1 MGMGTTMGTT
11 ADRIQRRERRI
22 DEALKESFPAS
33 DPPFFVGGG
42 ALRPEKHSQ
51 DVARNIAVDDLGQKP
66 ILKPNMGKKPA
77 RKKR

>member
-1 MGMGTTMGTT
+1 MGMGTT

-33 DPPFFVGGG
+33 DPPFFVGSG

-51 DVARNIAVDDLGQKP
+51 DVAQNIAQNIAVDDPGQKP
-66 ILKPNMGKKPA
+66 IQKPNIGKKPA

>member
-1 MGMGTTMGTT
+1 MGMGTS

-33 DPPFFVGGG
+33 DPPYFVGGG
-42 ALRPEKHSQ
+42 ALQPEKPGQ
-51 DVARNIAVDDLGQKP
+51 NIAVDDSGPKP
-66 ILKPNMGKKPA
+66 IHKPNMAKKPA

>member
-1 MGMGTTMGTT
+1 MGMGTT

-33 DPPFFVGGG
+33 DPPFFVGGVASG
-42 ALRPEKHSQ
+42 PEKHGQ
-51 DVARNIAVDDLGQKP
+51 NVAQNIAVDDPGR
-66 ILKPNMGKKPA
+66 KPNMGKKPA

>member
-1 MGMGTTMGTT
+1 MGMGTI

-33 DPPFFVGGG
+33 DPPYFVGGG
-42 ALRPEKHSQ
+42 ALQPEKLGQ
-51 DVARNIAVDDLGQKP
+51 NIAVDDPGQKP
-66 ILKPNMGKKPA
+66 VQKPNMGKKPA

>member
-1 MGMGTTMGTT
+1 MGMGTT
-11 ADRIQRRERRI
+11 ADRIRRRERRI

-42 ALRPEKHSQ
+42 ALQPEKHGQNIAQ
-51 DVARNIAVDDLGQKP
+51 DVVGDDPGQKP
-66 ILKPNMGKKPA
+66 IAGKKLA